1 MTLNDVSGVGWDT
14 TQLSTHRCR
23 KSFLIEVQWSHRF
36 TGCGRFGGLDGSV
49 IDRAI
54 IAMAVAAPILP
65 NVTAT
70 VVLILVVP
78 PIPTKISTTLIV
90 STRVTVITPT
100 TVCVTFALWFT
111 IIVPATPTIA
121 PWLAVI
127 SPATPAVSPATLMVT
142 TTVTGLRGPTAAS
155 ARLTGPSVAARAST
169 ASARSTIIR
178 GGRIC
183 HADILPHRWAS
194 WRTDRDTPDA

>member
-1 MTLNDVSGVGWDT
+1 MGICLSRVLVEKFSSSNQMTLNDVSGVGWDT

-78 PIPTKISTTLIV
+78 PIPTKTSTTLIV
-90 STRVTVITPT
+90 STRATVIAPR
-100 TVCVTFALWFT
+100 TVYVTFAL
-111 IIVPATPTIA
+111 
-121 PWLAVI
+121 
-127 SPATPAVSPATLMVT
+127 
-142 TTVTGLRGPTAAS
+142 
-155 ARLTGPSVAARAST
+155 
-169 ASARSTIIR
+169 
-178 GGRIC
+178 
-183 HADILPHRWAS
+183 
-194 WRTDRDTPDA
+194 